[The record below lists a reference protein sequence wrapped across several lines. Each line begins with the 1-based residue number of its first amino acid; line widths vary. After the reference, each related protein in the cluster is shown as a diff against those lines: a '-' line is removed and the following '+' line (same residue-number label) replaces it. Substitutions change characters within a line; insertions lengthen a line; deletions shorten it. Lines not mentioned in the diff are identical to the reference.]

1 MRCTYPTFSNFWHL
15 HQFPR
20 RFFNRILTTVP
31 LPHIH
36 HVVSKYLPM
45 YLPTLHVPT
54 STGCYCSTTCVL
66 PNSTH
71 PASTSGKHTHM
82 EPLHTPTSY
91 LTYHETTV
99 HSLAFFSPQKPPF
112 LPILS
117 QPPLHFSTPVCGRY
131 CTIVSIVCFF
141 IFFCFLALCLPP
153 QGKAELPN

>member
-1 MRCTYPTFSNFWHL
+1 MRCAYPTFSNFWHL

-99 HSLAFFSPQKPPF
+99 HSLAFFSPPETSLLAHPF
-112 LPILS
+112 SAPIALLHPRLWTVLYDCFNCLFFYFLLFPCPLS
-117 QPPLHFSTPVCGRY
+117 PTPRKGRA
-131 CTIVSIVCFF
+131 T
-141 IFFCFLALCLPP
+141 
-153 QGKAELPN
+153 